1 MIQKTFCF
9 FLVCLIFVFFS
20 CVSTSDPSLPAESQK
35 EKSLS
40 ENEYAEPA
48 EVWHG
53 ITSLEELRGTW
64 ISDDGYKWEYP
75 FVLNGKTY
83 LHRIF
88 PEKDDTALWQ
98 ECARQRNTTLDDIWG
113 KRFSMYLEIYG
124 VCYPYADDAQN
135 EFGIK
140 TYRSGGR
147 IFCRREN
154 LIPES
159 VAKKNLRF
167 FERSSK
173 GNLRTSGPFYFTNE
187 SYGYDGS
194 SWGFYTP
201 YENYWY

>member
-1 MIQKTFCF
+1 MIQKTFCIF
-9 FLVCLIFVFFS
+9 SVCLIFVFLS
-20 CVSTSDPSLPAESQK
+20 CTSTSVPSAP
-35 EKSLS
+35 S
-40 ENEYAEPA
+40 EPPKKDQISETVNVEPPK
-48 EVWHG
+48 VWHR

-88 PEKDDTALWQ
+88 PESDDTALWQ
-98 ECARQRNTTLDDIWG
+98 ECARRRNTTLDDIWG

-159 VAKKNLRF
+159 VAKRNFWF

-173 GNLRTSGPFYFTNE
+173 GNLRTSGAFYFTNE
-187 SYGYDGS
+187 NYGYDGS
-194 SWGFYTP
+194 SSGFYTP